1 MITDHTHETTLMPFS
16 WRIITIMRPTDTVSN
31 KLLLINDRKLIQ
43 PSWWH
48 VQVVKFICCESAF
61 RHKKMH
67 RALIYSKSHIRLIG
81 RHAFSFHNYQTARN
95 MNGVLF
101 DWNALNPFKRLHL
114 VESWFISIRYYP
126 GKLFRSFCLFLKSFS
141 LISEWN
147 SLDTVNVQI
156 KKKQKNSRRE
166 KINKTKTR
174 PLALAQKQIMEKQT
188 LTIYGESILVHSML
202 THRDKQTKKMRSA
215 YAPLS
220 NAVWRQKGKWK
231 KKHSENAMLM
241 GWND

>member
-31 KLLLINDRKLIQ
+31 KLLRINDRKLIQ

-114 VESWFISIRYYP
+114 VESWFIVRYYP

-147 SLDTVNVQI
+147 LLETVNVQI

-202 THRDKQTKKMRSA
+202 THRDKQTKKNEKRLCASFKRSVKA
-215 YAPLS
+215 K
-220 NAVWRQKGKWK
+220 RKMK
-231 KKHSENAMLM
+231 KKTTRRMLC
-241 GWND
+241 